1 MINKVYEK
9 TKTFI
14 KENYQ
19 ILLVFIVL
27 IFLMTFK
34 LPYYISAPGGLIN
47 TTSRI
52 DITSD
57 FEMEGSLNMA
67 YVTEM
72 DGIIPMLVIAFFNKN
87 WDVETEAEVTTG
99 SESIEDVQ
107 FRNKLLLE
115 EANATAMKVAY
126 DNSDINY
133 KKENSKSYVTYV
145 DDVAKTDLEVGNQ
158 IIEVNGEKIKEKEDI
173 YDILNTK
180 NIGDKV
186 KFKVINNDEELTR
199 EATLIDVGGEAK
211 VGILVSET
219 YDLKSDYNI
228 DLTFKGTESGS
239 SGGLM
244 MTLTVYSYLN
254 KIDLTDGKT
263 IVGTG
268 TIDEEG
274 NVGQISG
281 IKYKLIGAYK
291 KGADIFLVP
300 RGENYEEAKKVKKEN
315 DYDITLVPVSTFK
328 EALEY
333 LENN

>member
-14 KENYQ
+14 KENYR
-19 ILLVFIVL
+19 ILLVFL
-27 IFLMTFK
+27 ILFFLMTFK

-47 TTSRI
+47 TASRI

-72 DGIIPMLVIAFFNKN
+72 DGIIPMLIIAFFNEN
-87 WDVETEAEVTTG
+87 WDIETEDEVTTG
-99 SESIEDVQ
+99 SESVEDVQ
-107 FRNKLLLE
+107 FRNKILLE
-115 EANATAMKVAY
+115 EANATALKVAY

-133 KKENSKSYVTYV
+133 TKENSKSYVTYV
-145 DDVAKTDLEVGNQ
+145 DDLANTNLEVGDE
-158 IIEVNGEKIKEKEDI
+158 IIEVNGQEIEEKQDI
-173 YDILNTK
+173 YDIISTLE
-180 NIGDKV
+180 IGDEVQLKV
-186 KFKVINNDEELTR
+186 LNNEKEKTR
-199 EATLIDVGGEAK
+199 KATLIDVNGEPK
-211 VGILVSET
+211 IGILVSET

-228 DLTFKGTESGS
+228 ELTFKGTESGS

-244 MTLTVYSYLN
+244 MALTVYSYLN

-268 TIDEEG
+268 TIDEDG
-274 NVGQISG
+274 NVGEISG

-300 RGENYEEAKKVKKEN
+300 EGDNYEEAKKIKEEN
-315 DYDITLVPVSTFK
+315 DYDITLVPVSTF
-328 EALEY
+328 EDALNY
-333 LENN
+333 LEEN